1 MKLLIV
7 SDIHGSGYYANK
19 LLEIVEKENPDKIVL
34 LGDLYYHGPRN
45 PLTEKYGPMEV
56 ANILNSLKDKI
67 LAIKGN
73 CDAEVDEMISEFP
86 LQENIQMKANG
97 YNLFFTHGHKYN
109 MDNLPPIGIDIDIMF
124 YGHFHV
130 NFIEEKDGIIFVNPG
145 SISLPKQN
153 TEHGYAIF
161 EDLQQRYLYRY
172 TFRKSLFQMYHCQ
185 NGIPNH
191 Q

>member
-19 LLEIVEKENPDKIVL
+19 LLEIVEQENPDKIVL

-67 LAIKGN
+67 LAVKGN

-130 NFIEEKDGIIFVNPG
+130 NFIEEKNGIIFVNPG

-161 EDLQQRYLYRY
+161 EENKIILKDVEGNII
-172 TFRKSLFQMYHCQ
+172 KEKD
-185 NGIPNH
+185 I
-191 Q
+191 